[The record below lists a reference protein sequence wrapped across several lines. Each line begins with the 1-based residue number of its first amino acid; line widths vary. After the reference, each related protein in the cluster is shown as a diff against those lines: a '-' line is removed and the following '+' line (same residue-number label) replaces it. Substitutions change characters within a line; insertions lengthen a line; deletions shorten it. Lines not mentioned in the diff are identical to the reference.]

1 MNVFRRGDFN
11 QIWITLRSDE
21 VLGILDSGYVE
32 DYYGNQGQI
41 TLHHLESGIRVPIL
55 LNELIGQDDP
65 TPSLPHDVFSG
76 YLELSGLQDG
86 SYKIEGKVR
95 DTVGNYTILSTC
107 QEYSQNDR
115 IVQFDLRITDEQI
128 VVEFP
133 QAAISLGMLFSTPLP
148 SINFLLTANI
158 VKNTTV
164 SSKIN
169 NVSILPVSVVKYC
182 EVDCKLLKNY
192 DFITNIGKN
201 IELEAGIG
209 YGS

>member
-1 MNVFRRGDFN
+1 M
-11 QIWITLRSDE
+11 
-21 VLGILDSGYVE
+21 
-32 DYYGNQGQI
+32 
-41 TLHHLESGIRVPIL
+41 
-55 LNELIGQDDP
+55 
-65 TPSLPHDVFSG
+65 
-76 YLELSGLQDG
+76 
-86 SYKIEGKVR
+86 
-95 DTVGNYTILSTC
+95 
-107 QEYSQNDR
+107 
-115 IVQFDLRITDEQI
+115 QFDLRITDEQI